1 MNFKA
6 LEIQIYFEIAMAIGS
21 SLDLQKMLQT
31 ALSAYLRKLSCATG
45 MVLELQLLDGR
56 FSYVPCFSIP
66 RNTNKN
72 PVYNA
77 ILSQLPTTFVENEL
91 NSFQSS
97 LPLTGSVDDRH
108 NFHFTLLPGFG
119 LLLLIRSGHPLEAR
133 TLFSLKQLNKKL
145 ADSCIACL
153 QKEKIEI
160 MNQRLSHEIDQ
171 RKHAELQLKE
181 LLGNLEQQ
189 VSERTRALRV
199 SETRYRAIFDNIQDI
214 FFSLSPEGRI
224 LEISP
229 SVKTTLLY
237 PRSRLIGRSLRFLGF
252 PQEDI
257 NNLSDQIKTHGSVK
271 DYQIAMHARDGVR
284 HFFSMNAILT
294 MGAGSN
300 PLQIVGSL
308 RDITRQ
314 HHVEQSKKLL
324 EEQLQN
330 SRKMEALGLLAG
342 GVAHD
347 LNNVLSGIVSYPDLL
362 LTMIDDNSPL
372 RRPIATIR
380 DSGEKAA
387 AIVQDLLNMA
397 RRSVVQKEVINLNT
411 IVIEYLKSP
420 EHDKLIGSHEGITI
434 ISELQEDL
442 LNLRGSAIHL
452 KNALMNLVLNSVEA
466 GADHITVATEN
477 TCLEGKTYS
486 DNKVPEGEY
495 VILNVSDNGS
505 GVSKEDQQRIFEPF
519 YTKKV
524 MGKSGTGLGM
534 AVVWGTV
541 QDHGGHITISSEPG
555 SPTTFQLIF
564 PSCRDSLV
572 EQEHIEPRREI
583 LGKRESVL
591 VVDDSEQQ
599 RQIAQ
604 DTLTALNY
612 RVHLTESGEEALL
625 FLQHSASCP
634 DIVLLDMIMEPGIDG
649 LDTYR
654 LIRDLYPNLK
664 VIIASGYSET
674 VRVREALRLGAL
686 MYIKKPYL
694 LKTIGTALRQCLE
707 PTEAA

>member
-6 LEIQIYFEIAMAIGS
+6 LEIQIYFEIAMAIGN

-45 MVLELQLLDGR
+45 MVLELQLQNGCYN
-56 FSYVPCFSIP
+56 YVPCFAIP

-72 PVYNA
+72 PVYTS
-77 ILSQLPTTFVENEL
+77 ILGQLPTAFNHEEL
-91 NSFQSS
+91 DSFQNT
-97 LPLTGSVDDRH
+97 LPLSGSIDDRH
-108 NFHFTLLPGFG
+108 HFHITLLPDFG
-119 LLLLIRSGHPLEAR
+119 LLLLIRSSQPLEAR

-153 QKEKIEI
+153 QKEKIEA
-160 MNQRLSHEIDQ
+160 MNQQLSHEIHQ
-171 RKHAELQLKE
+171 RKGAELQLKE
-181 LLGNLEQQ
+181 LLGNLEQK
-189 VSERTRALRV
+189 VSQRTKALRE

-229 SVKTTLLY
+229 SVKTTLQY

-252 PQEDI
+252 RQKDI
-257 NNLSDQIKTHGSVK
+257 DHLSHQLETYGNVK
-271 DYQIAMHARDGVR
+271 DFQISMHARDGVR
-284 HFFSMNAILT
+284 HYFSMNAILT
-294 MGAGSN
+294 MGSGSN
-300 PLQIVGSL
+300 LFQIVGSL
-308 RDITRQ
+308 RDITQQ
-314 HHVEQSKKLL
+314 HDIEQSKKVL

-362 LTMIDDNSPL
+362 LTMIDDKSPL

-380 DSGEKAA
+380 ESGEKAA

-397 RRSVVQKEVINLNT
+397 RRGVVQKETINLNPL
-411 IVIEYLKSP
+411 VAEYLKSP
-420 EHDKLIGSHEGITI
+420 EHERLIGSHDGITI
-434 ISELQEDL
+434 ITKLQPDL
-442 LNLRGSAIHL
+442 LNLKGSALHL

-466 GADHITVATEN
+466 GADRIIVTTEN
-477 TCLEGKTYS
+477 TCLEGKTFT
-486 DNKVPEGEY
+486 DNKIPEGEY
-495 VILNVSDNGS
+495 VILQVSDNGS
-505 GVSKEDQQRIFEPF
+505 GISEEDQQRIFEPF

-541 QDHGGHITISSEPG
+541 QDHGGHITIDSKPG
-555 SPTTFQLIF
+555 SPTTFRLIF
-564 PSCRDSLV
+564 PSSRDSLV
-572 EQEHIEPRREI
+572 KQETIEPHREI
-583 LGKRESVL
+583 LGKGESVL
-591 VVDDSEQQ
+591 IVDDSEQQ

-604 DTLTALNY
+604 ATLAALNY
-612 RVHLTESGEEALL
+612 RVHLAASGEEALL
-625 FLQHSASCP
+625 FLQHSSSFP
-634 DIVLLDMIMEPGIDG
+634 DIVILDMIMEPGIDG

-654 LIRDLYPNLK
+654 LIRDLYPEQK